1 VSATPRPTSP
11 VLSLV
16 RRREDHEPPEAPAT
30 PLPAD
35 RYTVLLLDEAQ
46 LDRLLHRQSL
56 RPPAVEDD
64 APPVLI
70 SPPAQRP
77 VAAPRIRV
85 PSWAAR
91 VAALMAAVL
100 LIVGVAWWV
109 QGGSQPASVPEE
121 TVAVAPAP
129 VEDPA
134 PVVSTGASLSVD
146 VAATGID
153 DQARQ
158 ASRRL
163 AEAGWPAFTWRVDP
177 DRRHVLV
184 GPYSSI
190 DEAEA
195 TQRALA
201 RAGYPGARVHVDDRL
216 RVAAAALSATRRPRQ
231 NPDIVLVAAP
241 GRLSFVFELVEEPRH
256 VSGQRV
262 SATTFTVTAGPLRT
276 PVEEQTW
283 KAPGDVSLVKRV
295 SLARPGADAGTMQA
309 TVTLA
314 ENADASVRL
323 QGRRVYVDVFRRT
336 DDPLPLVE
344 ELLQPVAPQPRAR
357 ASFGL
362 RTAPP
367 AAAAPRSPMPAGAA
381 APPASAPA
389 VTPARSSEGM
399 DAYRA
404 ALQPLL
410 ARFEEVQPF
419 LGATIATASP
429 DILAALNGT
438 CVQLEQAAAAITPPP
453 SARGVHNL
461 LTSAAH
467 LARTATG
474 PAFSGDRLAQV
485 KEAGAQF
492 AAAKLRLAELGR

>member
-1 VSATPRPTSP
+1 VSATSRSTSP

-16 RRREDHEPPEAPAT
+16 RRREEPAPPEAPTA
-30 PLPAD
+30 LPVD
-35 RYTVLLLDEAQ
+35 RYTVLLLDETQ

-56 RPPAVEDD
+56 RSPAGEDNPPA
-64 APPVLI
+64 VLI
-70 SPPAQRP
+70 SPPAHAP
-77 VAAPRIRV
+77 GAAPRVRV
-85 PSWAAR
+85 PAWAAG
-91 VAALMAAVL
+91 AAAVTVVTL
-100 LIVGVAWWV
+100 LIVAVAWWV
-109 QGGSQPASVPEE
+109 LGVAQRAGDPQEAS
-121 TVAVAPAP
+121 AVTTPPP

-163 AEAGWPAFTWRVDP
+163 AEAGWPAFTWRVEP
-177 DRRHVLV
+177 DKRHVLV
-184 GPYSSI
+184 GPYSSM
-190 DEAEA
+190 DEADA

-216 RVAAAALSATRRPRQ
+216 RVTAAALSATRRPKQ
-231 NPDIVLVAAP
+231 NPDILLVAAP
-241 GRLSFVFELVEEPRH
+241 GRLSFVFELAEEPRH

-262 SATTFTVTAGPLRT
+262 SVTTFTLTAGPLQT
-276 PVEEQTW
+276 PVEAQTW

-314 ENADASVRL
+314 ENADAAVRL
-323 QGRRVYVDVFRRT
+323 QGRRVYVDVFRRS
-336 DDPLPLVE
+336 DDPLPHAE
-344 ELLQPVAPQPRAR
+344 ELLQPAAPQPRAR
-357 ASFGL
+357 GYEPRPTL
-362 RTAPP
+362 P
-367 AAAAPRSPMPAGAA
+367 AAPAPRSPAVADGAV
-381 APPASAPA
+381 PPVSAPA
-389 VTPARSSEGM
+389 AASAKPADGM
-399 DAYRA
+399 EAYRA

-438 CVQLEQAAAAITPPP
+438 CSQLELAAASITPPP
-453 SARGVHNL
+453 QARGVHNL

-474 PAFSGDRLAQV
+474 ASFTGDRLAQV
-485 KEAGAQF
+485 KEASAQV